1 MRLWFDLQFVT
12 NDFKILLD
20 FSPIQQLQGGTVRE
34 AQLVLVYSRRFVTLI
49 GPNLNKPAK
58 NARYL

>member
-20 FSPIQQLQGGTVRE
+20 FSSIQQLQGGTVRE

-58 NARYL
+58 NSCYL

>member
-1 MRLWFDLQFVT
+1 MRLWLDLQFVT

-34 AQLVLVYSRRFVTLI
+34 AQLVLVYSRCFVALI

>member
-1 MRLWFDLQFVT
+1 MRLWLDLQFVT

-20 FSPIQQLQGGTVRE
+20 FSPIQQLQGGIVRE
-34 AQLVLVYSRRFVTLI
+34 AQLVPVYSRRFVALT

-58 NARYL
+58 NSCYL